1 MRKRII
7 ITIISG
13 IAVVIIIVGGGVVYQ
28 RQQHRRPEAVID
40 AWASAAEVN
49 DASRM
54 RELMEPNAFL
64 FATWRERWSS
74 IRQTLQVQP
83 GYAISGITQRGDT
96 TAATVHFRTA
106 DGAVCVPVLIDAEGK
121 VVIAGMHSFCPFP
134 AE

>member
-1 MRKRII
+1 MSKRII
-7 ITIISG
+7 MGG
-13 IAVVIIIVGGGVVYQ
+13 IVVYQ
-28 RQQHRRPEAVID
+28 RQRQQPPEAVID
-40 AWASAAEVN
+40 AWASAAEAN

-54 RELMEPNAFL
+54 RELMEPNEFL

-106 DGAVCVPVLIDAEGK
+106 DGAVCVPVLVDAEGK
-121 VVIAGMHSFCPFP
+121 VAIAGTHAFCPFP
-134 AE
+134 AEGAAP